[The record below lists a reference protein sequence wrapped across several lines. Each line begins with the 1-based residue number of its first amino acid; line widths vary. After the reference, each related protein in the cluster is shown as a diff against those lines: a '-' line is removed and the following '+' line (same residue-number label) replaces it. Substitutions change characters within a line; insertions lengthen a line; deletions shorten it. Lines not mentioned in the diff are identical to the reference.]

1 MGKLPRTP
9 CLLKSGRA
17 FVYPALV
24 NESPKFVVVGA
35 LAPPK
40 PRGINRK
47 SDAGLSRKALAQ
59 RRVVREQGIR
69 KRGGE
74 LTVADPDTAPD
85 SIPVEANADADDLA
99 AVVVRKTRTL
109 LAAGKLAPTLRDGLT
124 AQQLLDRR
132 AEKAADRRFM
142 LNLAMAM
149 AGGGAQTP
157 EKFLPEPQSE
167 PKNVTEGEFSE
178 VDLAPEHLR
187 RA

>member
-1 MGKLPRTP
+1 MPEPT
-9 CLLKSGRA
+9 
-17 FVYPALV
+17 V
-24 NESPKFVVVGA
+24 
-35 LAPPK
+35 K
-40 PRGINRK
+40 PRGSTRK
-47 SDAGLSRKALAQ
+47 SAEGLSRTAVATRQSLRDADHQ
-59 RRVVREQGIR
+59 RRGRAIE
-69 KRGGE
+69 
-74 LTVADPDTAPD
+74 VADPNTAPD
-85 SIPVEANADADDLA
+85 VIPEEANADPDDLA

-149 AGGGAQTP
+149 AGGGNTTP
-157 EKFLPEPQSE
+157 QKYLPDPAET

-178 VDLAPEHLR
+178 VELAPEHLR